1 MKRIIAIALS
11 AALFLAAAPAAL
23 AQEQQEPDM
32 ETVINNQI
40 DNLTRTFSLDEVQ
53 VFFLDS
59 ILTHNFNAMMVE
71 MQEAR
76 KVGASNA
83 DTYQGVSDKWMDAT
97 DIALEK
103 IMTKEQWAKY
113 MKSSY
118 GKEKKRRDKR
128 IAERGGISKSR
139 TGTESGEAPK
149 RR

>member
-76 KVGASNA
+76 
-83 DTYQGVSDKWMDAT
+83 
-97 DIALEK
+97 
-103 IMTKEQWAKY
+103 
-113 MKSSY
+113 
-118 GKEKKRRDKR
+118 
-128 IAERGGISKSR
+128 
-139 TGTESGEAPK
+139 
-149 RR
+149 